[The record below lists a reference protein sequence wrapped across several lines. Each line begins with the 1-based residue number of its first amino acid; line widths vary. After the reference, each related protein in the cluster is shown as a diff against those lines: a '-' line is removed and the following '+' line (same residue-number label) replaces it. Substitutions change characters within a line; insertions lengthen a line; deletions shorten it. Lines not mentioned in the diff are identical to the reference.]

1 MAEGKSNAVSGGA
14 VAAYV
19 EGKFIRNST
28 RPATLY
34 YSDGDEQ
41 LEVNI
46 SSSGSGDEGEEV
58 EIPVQLNS
66 IIAISFQGTSANP
79 PTSGAISLITA
90 AQGMNL
96 YFVTGGFVIDWQQ
109 GGNMAKYINF
119 NMLKQGGRQALIPGR
134 LHNGGAAYERGR
146 DERGRRRRRWAE
158 GDSEREKLQY
168 YQLHNHSASKPGSS
182 SYHKF
187 RQYGLWFIFNGCPTP
202 PRRRR
207 TACRMAKWCER
218 FLGVSAVVI
227 RRYHDFH
234 RACNHLLWNR
244 LSRPR
249 LTEALA

>member
-1 MAEGKSNAVSGGA
+1 MASGVTSAVSGGA

-46 SSSGSGDEGEEV
+46 NSSGSGDEGEEV

-96 YFVTGGFVIDWQQ
+96 YFVTGGFVIDWQ
-109 GGNMAKYINF
+109 
-119 NMLKQGGRQALIPGR
+119 
-134 LHNGGAAYERGR
+134 
-146 DERGRRRRRWAE
+146 
-158 GDSEREKLQY
+158 
-168 YQLHNHSASKPGSS
+168 
-182 SYHKF
+182 
-187 RQYGLWFIFNGCPTP
+187 
-202 PRRRR
+202 
-207 TACRMAKWCER
+207 
-218 FLGVSAVVI
+218 
-227 RRYHDFH
+227 
-234 RACNHLLWNR
+234 
-244 LSRPR
+244 
-249 LTEALA
+249 